1 MEQIAGNKMLFRTGH
16 RAQQVSLAPGSRR
29 LLRYSGVVLALVLA
43 AILPGRCWA
52 QSDQQNRNQQQY
64 QPYPPYDQDDQ
75 QSNEPQDQNSQNPQ
89 QYNANQSPQQYSDG
103 QATEPDTDVQAP
115 RQSGEEQNS
124 QPGGDNGYSQQQYP
138 QQQYPQQQYPQ
149 QQYPQQQYPSQ
160 QYPSQQNPDQQSY
173 EQPNENPNGQP
184 RYPQGQAP
192 DQGDQNQPPEYGNE
206 QQPSNRVTQTGRQ
219 PTQGQ
224 RQLPRR
230 TAQRPPQTP
239 PPLLPQPK
247 ATKNPYPDNPALR
260 DLYRQYSVQGN
271 KTIAR
276 FGANI
281 FKNGSGNPDKLPMDV
296 PVGPDYVL
304 GPGDTVMIDVSG
316 GMPQRQ
322 RTIVDPEGRIN
333 LPGGGTLL
341 VTGLTM
347 ESAAHS
353 TEQVLARRFY
363 DAKVDLSLSRL
374 RTIRVYVVGDV
385 ERPGAYDISALSTVL
400 NGLYAAGGPTN
411 RGSLRVVQHYR
422 GDKLI
427 STVDLYDLLLRGVR
441 TDVQRLQSGDSILVS
456 PAGTQVTVDGAVR
469 RPAMYE
475 LRNEQT
481 LEQALEL
488 AGGLM
493 PEASLWEISI
503 DRVEAHSRHITITVP
518 VPKDADAAAV
528 KAALAACP
536 IQDGDRIYVAPIS
549 PFTDQSVYVEGHVFR
564 TGKYAYRQGMK
575 VTDLLRSY
583 SDLLPEPRNQAEIV
597 RLEGPELHPVAMKFD
612 ILDVLDGKESAPQ
625 LQPFDVIRVYG
636 RYTVDPPKVSIAGEV
651 LRPGTYPLESGMR
664 VSDLIRLA
672 GGFRRS
678 AYREDALLASYRIVN
693 GESVQIE
700 QKQIDLRAI
709 ATGDD
714 STDLVLKPG
723 DRLSVRQMAGWKDIG
738 ASITITGEVQFPGSY
753 GINPG
758 EHLSS
763 VLRRAGGFLPE
774 AYPRAAVFE
783 RKQVEELN
791 EQTKLTVIRKI
802 ETTPSPVKYTQASEA
817 GSNPALAFEQQKRD
831 MLIAL
836 RSQPPSGRLVIKIS
850 RNFSEWENTPNDVE
864 IRAGDT
870 LYIPKQPGFVMVN
883 GQVNNATALVYTPG
897 KSVGA
902 YLKQAGGPTRSAD
915 VKNIY
920 LIQASGRVVGR
931 DSNFGFHSVQD
942 VLVGPG
948 DTIVVPDKINVESDT
963 WKNVLNTAQLISALA
978 ITAAVA
984 HNF

>member
-1 MEQIAGNKMLFRTGH
+1 MTCSIGNEVRVGIISDRRDKAGVR
-16 RAQQVSLAPGSRR
+16 RAVR
-29 LLRYSGVVLALVLA
+29 LLPYAGILLLVMSALLV
-43 AILPGRCWA
+43 PGRCWA
-52 QSDQQNRNQQQY
+52 QSDQQQQRNQQQN
-64 QPYPPYDQDDQ
+64 QSQDDQ
-75 QSNEPQDQNSQNPQ
+75 QATEPQDQSYQSNQP
-89 QYNANQSPQQYSDG
+89 YNDSQSPQAPSEG
-103 QATEPDTDVQAP
+103 QASEPGTDVQAP
-115 RQSGEEQNS
+115 RQPSEYPNSQNS
-124 QPGGDNGYSQQQYP
+124 GDSQYPPQQYP
-138 QQQYPQQQYPQ
+138 QQQNSQQYPQ
-149 QQYPQQQYPSQ
+149 QYPQPQYPDQQYP
-160 QYPSQQNPDQQSY
+160 DQS
-173 EQPNENPNGQP
+173 NEGQAGQP
-184 RYPQGQAP
+184 RSPQGQRS
-192 DQGDQNQPPEYGNE
+192 DQGDLS
-206 QQPSNRVTQTGRQ
+206 QPSESGGEPQRNQQWTQTGRQ
-219 PTQGQ
+219 QPQGQ
-224 RQLPRR
+224 RPLPRQ
-230 TAQRPPQTP
+230 TIQKQPQN

-260 DLYRQYSVQGN
+260 DLYRQYAIQSN
-271 KTIAR
+271 KPIER
-276 FGANI
+276 FGATI

-322 RTIVDPEGRIN
+322 RTVVDPEGRIN

-347 ESAAHS
+347 ESAARS

-411 RGSLRVVQHYR
+411 RGSLRVVRHYR
-422 GDKLI
+422 GDQLV

-475 LRNEQT
+475 LRGEQS
-481 LEQALEL
+481 LDQVIDL

-493 PEASLWEISI
+493 PEASLWQISI
-503 DRVEAHSRHITITVP
+503 DRVEAHTRHVTMTVP
-518 VPKDADAAAV
+518 VPKDADAAAL
-528 KAALAACP
+528 KAALTACS

-549 PFTDQSVYVEGHVFR
+549 PFTEQSVYVEGHVFR
-564 TGKYAYRQGMK
+564 TGKFAYYPGMK

-597 RLEGPELHPVAMKFD
+597 RLQGPELRPVAIKFD
-612 ILDVLDGKESAPQ
+612 IVDVLDGKESAPEV
-625 LQPFDVIRVYG
+625 QPFDVIRVYG
-636 RYTVDPPKVSIAGEV
+636 RYTVDPPKVTIAGEV
-651 LRPGTYPLESGMR
+651 LRPGVYPLETGMR

-678 AYREDALLASYRIVN
+678 AYREDALLASYRIEN
-693 GESVQIE
+693 GKSVQIE
-700 QKQIDLRAI
+700 QKQINLPTIAEGDQTADL
-709 ATGDD
+709 
-714 STDLVLKPG
+714 LLKPG
-723 DRLSVRQMAGWKDIG
+723 DRLSIRQMAGWKDIG
-738 ASITITGEVQFPGSY
+738 ASIVISGEVQFPGSY
-753 GINPG
+753 GIDPG

-763 VLRRAGGFLPE
+763 VLRRTGGFLPE

-783 RKQVEELN
+783 RVQVQELN
-791 EQTKLTVIRKI
+791 AQTKLTIIRKI
-802 ETTPSPVKYTQASEA
+802 ETTPSPVKYSETSS
-817 GSNPALAFEQQKRD
+817 GDNPALAFAQQKREI
-831 MLIAL
+831 LTAL
-836 RSQPPSGRLVIKIS
+836 KSQPNSGRLVIKIS
-850 RNFSEWENTPNDVE
+850 SNVAEWENTPNDIE

-870 LYIPKQPGFVMVN
+870 LFIPKQPGFVMVN

-902 YLKQAGGPTRSAD
+902 YLRQAGGPTRSAD
-915 VKNIY
+915 IKNLY
-920 LIQASGRVVGR
+920 VIQASGRVIGR
-931 DSNFGFHSVQD
+931 DSNFAFHSVQD

-948 DTIVVPDKINVESDT
+948 DTIVVPDKINVESNT